1 MNFVALCSNT
11 HICSKTR
18 VLPAFTQVY
27 FLSLFLHP
35 VSPGLTFL
43 GWKTPP
49 LIAAEDD
56 DDFWSMIVSSLA
68 SITYPEEQAK
78 NIESRCLY
86 VCIHIYIYINLLAWV
101 CAALC
106 VTVCVRVCLG
116 ECGVPVNTYS
126 LRDSFA
132 DQWQTDI
139 TCISEYSFLYF
150 PVSFLLPFTF
160 PPRIRILPLNLQSCA
175 SHYLPMAFCDLCF
188 CSCLSFFSSS
198 LPCLLHVPKLSPK
211 FGSSFRPSFN
221 FLTL

>member
-86 VCIHIYIYINLLAWV
+86 VCIYIYINLLAWV

-116 ECGVPVNTYS
+116 ECGVPVNTLLS
-126 LRDSFA
+126 KRFLCRSMANRRHLHFRILIPLFSSKFS
-132 DQWQTDI
+132 T
-139 TCISEYSFLYF
+139 SLYF
-150 PVSFLLPFTF
+150 PFTY
-160 PPRIRILPLNLQSCA
+160 
-175 SHYLPMAFCDLCF
+175 SHPSSESAVLCF
-188 CSCLSFFSSS
+188 ALFTHGFLRPLLLLLLVFLFFFLALPPSC
-198 LPCLLHVPKLSPK
+198 P
-211 FGSSFRPSFN
+211 
-221 FLTL
+221 